1 VGSPPTVA
9 NLDNSGQY
17 KTKLQQPSGTQMFPS
32 FHTSQADRLS
42 HFQQASCW
50 PSVQGSIPRVQKAIA
65 KPRAVLTKD
74 QVVAIFQIKATNLN
88 SSATSVARA
97 YGVSEKAV
105 RDIWTARTWAA
116 ETWHLDTSRTLK
128 MKKAGRPVGRRDSK
142 PRRTKCG
149 SRFEKDAACASP
161 SILEAAQDGCE
172 SACRRPAHA
181 SDCLHDTEEVVSW
194 DSWEQNRTCT
204 PDGDVDALHLDE
216 DLPARVIS
224 IDEQLF
230 DWELG
235 LGIGSMSDPFE
246 ADWIEPA

>member
-1 VGSPPTVA
+1 
-9 NLDNSGQY
+9 
-17 KTKLQQPSGTQMFPS
+17 M
-32 FHTSQADRLS
+32 
-42 HFQQASCW
+42 
-50 PSVQGSIPRVQKAIA
+50 A
-65 KPRAVLTKD
+65 KPRAVLIES
-74 QVVAIFQIKATNLN
+74 QVVAIFQIKATN

-116 ETWHLDTSRTLK
+116 ETWHLDTSRVLK
-128 MKKAGRPVGRRDSK
+128 MKKAGRPMGRRDSK

-149 SRFEKDAACASP
+149 SRFEKDAACETS

-172 SACRRPAHA
+172 STCMRPAHA
-181 SDCLHDTEEVVSW
+181 SNLLHDTEEVVSW
-194 DSWEQNRTCT
+194 DSWEQNRTCFDNM
-204 PDGDVDALHLDE
+204 PDGDVDALYLDE

-235 LGIGSMSDPFE
+235 LGRGSMSDPYEADWMETFE
-246 ADWIEPA
+246 ADWMETCTFLR